1 MAEFLAENHY
11 IQCLDLR
18 QNNVKV
24 GGLMALCL
32 AMKINQSLA
41 NLDLDNV
48 PLEEQVGAF
57 TTISKKKQEVKCH
70 ITLKI
75 LKHRNRQRGKT
86 TSKSPREMFHLGEN
100 ELLLLYVCLKSFK
113 TNLRTVQMRGFIV
126 NVYTKSLI

>member
-57 TTISKKKQEVKCH
+57 TTISKKKTRGQMSHYLKNIKAQKQTERQNN
-70 ITLKI
+70 LKI
-75 LKHRNRQRGKT
+75 TQGN
-86 TSKSPREMFHLGEN
+86 
-100 ELLLLYVCLKSFK
+100 VSF
-113 TNLRTVQMRGFIV
+113 R
-126 NVYTKSLI
+126 

>member
-1 MAEFLAENHY
+1 MALAEFLAENHY

-57 TTISKKKQEVKCH
+57 TTISKKKIKRSNV
-70 ITLKI
+70 TL
-75 LKHRNRQRGKT
+75 
-86 TSKSPREMFHLGEN
+86 P
-100 ELLLLYVCLKSFK
+100 
-113 TNLRTVQMRGFIV
+113 
-126 NVYTKSLI
+126 